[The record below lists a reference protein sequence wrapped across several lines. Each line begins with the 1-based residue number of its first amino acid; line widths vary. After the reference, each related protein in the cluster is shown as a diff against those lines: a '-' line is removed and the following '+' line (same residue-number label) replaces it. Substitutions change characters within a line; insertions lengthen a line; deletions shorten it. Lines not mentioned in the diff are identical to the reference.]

1 MSATAEHEFGMKVI
15 CLGGAKLLRKTLPA
29 KGRAA
34 THSVH
39 SLERVSE
46 GAARVCCGGVQLR
59 LSDDNAHPSSFLSVL
74 CLKVKPP
81 AM

>member
-1 MSATAEHEFGMKVI
+1 MPWLQQARTKKWLQQPRTSVMSATAEHEFGMKVI

-39 SLERVSE
+39 SIERVSE
-46 GAARVCCGGVQLR
+46 GAARVC
-59 LSDDNAHPSSFLSVL
+59 
-74 CLKVKPP
+74 
-81 AM
+81 